1 MSSSGD
7 ECWKM
12 AAECGHWAEE
22 SQDDATRQAFR
33 QMAKAWA
40 QLAFSED
47 FTRSD
52 GKPASQ
58 SAQPVNTASP
68 EVRPA
73 DARLRHRFS

>member
-40 QLAFSED
+40 QLAFSQD

-52 GKPASQ
+52 GKPAGQ

-68 EVRPA
+68 EVRSA

>member
-40 QLAFSED
+40 QLAFSQD
-47 FTRSD
+47 FTPPD
-52 GKPASQ
+52 GELVDPAN
-58 SAQPVNTASP
+58 PESP
-68 EVRPA
+68 EASAA
-73 DARLRHRFS
+73 DPRLRHRFF

>member
-40 QLAFSED
+40 QLAFSQD

-52 GKPASQ
+52 GKPAGQ

-68 EVRPA
+68 EARSA
-73 DARLRHRFS
+73 DTRLRHRFS